1 MKYKCTNC
9 KITKELHKVRLSY
22 INYKLVCKEA
32 YCCEQ
37 YMEQLITD
45 EYKGMPDI
53 KRNEEIHSK
62 PSGEQLWKQ
71 AKDDLLSGEGI
82 DKHAKNRTTK

>member
-1 MKYKCTNC
+1 MIFYC
-9 KITKELHKVRLSY
+9 KICNNKKNLHKVRLSY

>member
-1 MKYKCTNC
+1 
-9 KITKELHKVRLSY
+9 
-22 INYKLVCKEA
+22 
-32 YCCEQ
+32 
-37 YMEQLITD
+37 MEQLITD

-62 PSGEQLWKQ
+62 QSGEQLWKK